1 MLAEALDAGHF
12 RGSVIGFFAARAGR
26 RIEVAGSLRTHILSF
41 NPSITAE
48 RVDIGNPPWMP
59 PGSTAKIGRLEL
71 VFDLPWKGRPFGIA
85 RLAMTEATLDLR
97 RDARGRANWQ
107 WRDPAKAAGEG
118 LPLIRSLS
126 MRRARVRL
134 ADERRHLQF
143 DGVISAGDT
152 GGTAD
157 AAGKGGLTLLR
168 IEGSGRLNGR
178 PATFAING
186 QALAT
191 ASHDRPYRFTFAE
204 QSSGSRLSG
213 RGFLSR
219 PFNFK
224 LIDATFDAAG
234 EDLKDLYFLTGVTL
248 LNTGS
253 YQLAG
258 SVTRRGTESTF
269 SNLHVKTGQSDLQGT
284 VAVDSSGA
292 RSQLKAD
299 LQSALLRTS
308 DLGARAAGREDAS
321 KARTLLSDAELRPSA
336 VRRGDASIDFHARR
350 VEMGRIGLTDVA
362 ARVSIENGVV
372 VAAPL
377 TGDLLRGRVNARV
390 KIDASTDLP
399 RADFD
404 VKFADLQLGLL
415 ARNGAA
421 SPPIEGL
428 LRARLS
434 GSGRGSS
441 IHQVAASADGTVS
454 AVLPHG
460 TIRASLAELAGL
472 DLRGLGLMAA
482 KNTQAT
488 TVRCAV
494 AAFRAHAGTLTA
506 QTLVMDTDPVLIDGE
521 GTINMDTEGLDLLLR
536 GHPKRVRLLRVR
548 SPLRVRG
555 TLLHPSI
562 VPQAGSA
569 VAQTA
574 EAVALGVILTP
585 LAAVLAFVDPGLAK
599 NADCAELIADAKPGA
614 PVK

>member
-1 MLAEALDAGHF
+1 
-12 RGSVIGFFAARAGR
+12 
-26 RIEVAGSLRTHILSF
+26 
-41 NPSITAE
+41 
-48 RVDIGNPPWMP
+48 
-59 PGSTAKIGRLEL
+59 
-71 VFDLPWKGRPFGIA
+71 
-85 RLAMTEATLDLR
+85 
-97 RDARGRANWQ
+97 
-107 WRDPAKAAGEG
+107 
-118 LPLIRSLS
+118 
-126 MRRARVRL
+126 
-134 ADERRHLQF
+134 
-143 DGVISAGDT
+143 
-152 GGTAD
+152 
-157 AAGKGGLTLLR
+157 
-168 IEGSGRLNGR
+168 
-178 PATFAING
+178 
-186 QALAT
+186 
-191 ASHDRPYRFTFAE
+191 
-204 QSSGSRLSG
+204 
-213 RGFLSR
+213 
-219 PFNFK
+219 
-224 LIDATFDAAG
+224 
-234 EDLKDLYFLTGVTL
+234 
-248 LNTGS
+248 
-253 YQLAG
+253 
-258 SVTRRGTESTF
+258 RRGTESTF

-321 KARTLLSDAELRPSA
+321 KAGMLLSDAELRPSA

-377 TGDLLRGRVNARV
+377 TGDLVRGRVNARV

-585 LAAVLAFVDPGLAK
+585 LAAVLAFVDPGLTK